1 MTVIS
6 VVVAT
11 WVALQVVV
19 NPGSS
24 GAPPSQQEARAVTQQ
39 ISEASGE
46 VADVDRVGRN
56 ITIKSA
62 GTIQYPIYIGPDL
75 PIFDQLNRGDIVTI
89 RFYDSVIVDLTPGAR
104 MGPTAITTA
113 EAQKAFDR
121 ERGDANVMSQTQLTV
136 TVDEIDHAA
145 RLVTYHG
152 VDNRRV
158 LRQVQYPHL
167 IEGLKA
173 GDVITITFTRARAAT
188 IEKRQ

>member
-1 MTVIS
+1 MTGTS
-6 VVVAT
+6 VFVAT
-11 WVALQVVV
+11 WLALQVVV

-24 GAPPSQQEARAVTQQ
+24 GAPPPQEPRAVTQQ

-113 EAQKAFDR
+113 DAQKAFDR

-158 LRQVQYPHL
+158 LRQVQYPNL

-173 GDVITITFTRARAAT
+173 GDVITITFTRARAAA